1 MSGFYK
7 WDFDTNLHQ
16 LFGDSESDE
25 RESVTSA

>member
-7 WDFDTNLHQ
+7 WDFDTILQQ
-16 LFGDSESDE
+16 LFSDSESDE